1 MRTATWKVESLDLS
15 PRPDRP
21 IEIDWS
27 PSPKAASHP
36 WAFARAVSVNVKSAL
51 VHAVTSLQ
59 EVGHHRSP
67 WHPEAVMR

>member
-36 WAFARAVSVNVKSAL
+36 WAFARAVNANVVLPLAAAESDT
-51 VHAVTSLQ
+51 VT
-59 EVGHHRSP
+59 VPHHT
-67 WHPEAVMR
+67 A